1 MPVGVA
7 LRITSVGDYDLL
19 TGLCEVRVF
28 GRLYN
33 GRTSLVF
40 GIGFVPELFA
50 LSSILY
56 MFCHCVAW
64 SSCYTVWPIHWSHLH
79 EEDYDLDND
88 QLL

>member
-7 LRITSVGDYDLL
+7 VQIKSAKDYDLL

-40 GIGFVPELFA
+40 GIGFVFGLFA
-50 LSSILY
+50 VMIL
-56 MFCHCVAW
+56 M
-64 SSCYTVWPIHWSHLH
+64 
-79 EEDYDLDND
+79 
-88 QLL
+88 

>member
-7 LRITSVGDYDLL
+7 LQITSAGDYDLL

-40 GIGFVPELFA
+40 GIGFVLGLFRTPF
-50 LSSILY
+50 LLCLFSSNS
-56 MFCHCVAW
+56 V
-64 SSCYTVWPIHWSHLH
+64 
-79 EEDYDLDND
+79 ER
-88 QLL
+88 LL